1 MTTMTFICGVFT
13 LFLILTRIVLQVL
26 ARAPA
31 RPCRRVRRRRLCA
44 AGERP
49 PPRRSE
55 RIKQIARQKYLEK
68 ARHRYW
74 RLTVNTKFDSD
85 ASDASDASDYSDQ
98 VWSHKT
104 TTRVMSRAVL
114 RVSGCPCA
122 HTPFDAGTGLAEF
135 HCHCRF
141 CGDEFRAEYLEQWR
155 DREDKLYS

>member
-1 MTTMTFICGVFT
+1 MMTMTFICGVFT
-13 LFLILTRIVLQVL
+13 LFLILTRVVVQVL

-49 PPRRSE
+49 PPRRSP
-55 RIKQIARQKYLEK
+55 RIKHIERQRYLK
-68 ARHRYW
+68 IARHRFW
-74 RLTVNTKFDSD
+74 ALIINTKFDSD
-85 ASDASDASDYSDQ
+85 ASDASDDSDQ

-141 CGDEFRAEYLEQWR
+141 CGDEFQAEYLGQWC